1 MSATQ
6 SHTKP
11 VPIPDAA
18 SAPFFDGAREGK
30 LMLLHCKACDIHMW
44 PVTRFG
50 TTVISRC
57 TNCLSGEVEWAP
69 ASGRGELFTFAL
81 MYQPYDPAFEV
92 PYNLSVVELEE
103 GVRTTTVSVV
113 DCANEDLR
121 IGMPLEV
128 VFEEIGDGVCLPMFK
143 PAS

>member
-1 MSATQ
+1 MSTTQ
-6 SHTKP
+6 HTKP
-11 VPIPDAA
+11 VPIPDEA
-18 SAPFFDGAREGK
+18 SAPFFDGAREGT
-30 LMLLHCKACDIHMW
+30 LMVRRCRACGTYMW

-50 TTVISRC
+50 TTVIARC

-69 ASGRGELFTFAL
+69 ASGRGTLYTFAL
-81 MYQPYDPAFEV
+81 MYQPYDPSFEI

-103 GVRTTTVSVV
+103 GVRTTTVNVV
-113 DCANEDLR
+113 ECDNEDLR

-128 VFEEIGDGVCLPMFK
+128 VVEEREGVFLPMFR